1 MAPSGAG
8 GQQQEHHRLRKL
20 WNSFVSNLNFF
31 RIHVL
36 YFTLMP
42 IVMACIIY
50 AVNGQYHVEFVDALF
65 CSYSAITTTGLATI
79 NISSATPFQQFLLM
93 AQMFLGGLVTV
104 SWVMVYVRRQFFMRK
119 FEHLVRLSR
128 SRTVPTSNAE
138 TTALRTRFPS
148 LFARTRTGT
157 STLPAP
163 PRNADKK
170 EKKKHKGP
178 LSLTM
183 IKRLSSMP
191 QRVDPSG
198 RLVNGEPEK
207 SPRESEEERPRP
219 IPEEAPPPPPV
230 LEEQRGPQPILL
242 SPQEMTGTSNG
253 FDHRYDHAYFQD
265 DEDLYGPNFIEM
277 EHQEPQNTAR
287 TSTQAE
293 SRFPRS
299 QTIDIREPNIDR
311 MPRSQTVDFREPRRP
326 VGERMN
332 SRINTMDNRSYRT
345 RRRTGSISSG
355 AAMSQPYAHH
365 RDKGF
370 GGWPGPHEWIV
381 KIHKRLFPKLHL
393 TLSRT
398 MSIAL
403 SETLPTAMHASPY
416 LSFTA
421 VVGRNSKF
429 HGLTAEQLEE
439 LGGVEFRALTLLL
452 WLIGG
457 YFVGVH
463 LIVFFACALSAAY
476 RNSYAYV
483 FDNQERAVSPIWF
496 GLFQTFAAFSNAGM
510 SLVDQSMI
518 PFDRAYG
525 MIFPMIWAILAGNT
539 AFPIFLRL
547 TIWLISQV
555 TPKSTRLAETLRF
568 LLDHPRRCF
577 VYLFQSP
584 QTWLL
589 TLVLVI
595 LNSTD
600 WIAFG
605 LLDIGNPYVETIPI
619 GVRVT
624 DGLFQSISVRTAGFA
639 IVSLGLLSPAVKLLY
654 VIMMYISAY
663 PIAMSVRS
671 TNVYEEKSMG
681 VFDDESLDEE
691 DAPTGEWK
699 SYIAWHI
706 RKQLAFDIWWVF
718 LAMLVICITERSKI
732 LDPSNPAVDIF
743 PIMFEVVSAYGTNGM
758 SLGVSDNNFSLSGSF
773 TPLSK
778 VVICLVML
786 RGRHRGLPVAID
798 RAVVLPWEFEHNKK
812 SDDLPYG
819 QNGNGGAGEGGGP
832 EQQEHEQEQ
841 QAPAEQYQEHPS
853 DRSDTEPSS
862 STLQSDEQAS
872 SSTHPQQQ

>member
-1 MAPSGAG
+1 MAPD
-8 GQQQEHHRLRKL
+8 GQRKSL
-20 WNSFVSNLNFF
+20 WRSFVSNLNFF

-36 YFTLMP
+36 YFTLTP
-42 IVMACIIY
+42 IVFACIIF
-50 AVNGQYHVEFVDALF
+50 AVNGAYHVEFVDALF
-65 CSYSAITTTGLATI
+65 CSYSAMTSTGLATI
-79 NISSATPFQQFLLM
+79 NISSMTPFQQFLIM
-93 AQMFLGGLVTV
+93 FQMFIGGLVTV
-104 SWVMVYVRRQFFMRK
+104 SWVMVYVRRRFFMRK

-128 SRTVPTSNAE
+128 SRTTATSNAE
-138 TTALRTRFPS
+138 TTALRTHFPS
-148 LFARTRTGT
+148 LFARTRTQT
-157 STLPAP
+157 TMPAP
-163 PRNADKK
+163 PRDTEKK

-183 IKRLSSMP
+183 IKRMSNMP
-191 QRVDPSG
+191 QRVDPNG
-198 RLVNGEPEK
+198 RIVYGEPEK
-207 SPRESEEERPRP
+207 SPAPSEEDRPTP
-219 IPEEAPPPPPV
+219 IPDAAVPPPI
-230 LEEQRGPQPILL
+230 LEEDRPQPILL

-253 FDHRYDHAYFQD
+253 FDHRFDRSYYRE
-265 DEDLYGPNFIEM
+265 DEDLQGPNFVDV
-277 EHQEPQNTAR
+277 EPQGTGR
-287 TSTQAE
+287 SSMQPE
-293 SRFPRS
+293 SRFPRN

-311 MPRSQTVDFREPRRP
+311 MPRSQTVDFREPARP

-332 SRINTMDNRSYRT
+332 SRINTMEGRSHRA
-345 RRRTGSISSG
+345 RRRTGSMSSG
-355 AAMSQPYAHH
+355 AAMSHIGHMHIPH
-365 RDKGF
+365 RDRGF
-370 GGWPGPHEWIV
+370 GGWPGPHELFA
-381 KIHKRLFPKLHL
+381 KINQKLFPKLHR

-403 SETLPTAMHASPY
+403 SETLPTAMQGSPY

-429 HGLTAEQLEE
+429 HGLTSEQLEE

-457 YFVGVH
+457 YFVGIH
-463 LIVFFACALSAAY
+463 LIVFFACALSGAY
-476 RNSYAYV
+476 HNDYAYV
-483 FDNQERAVSPIWF
+483 FDNQQRAVSPVWF
-496 GLFQTFAAFSNAGM
+496 GLFQAFAAFSNAGM
-510 SLVDQSMI
+510 SLVDTSMV

-539 AFPIFLRL
+539 AFPVFLRL
-547 TIWLISQV
+547 TIWLVSRV
-555 TPKSTRLAETLRF
+555 TSKATRLAETLRF

-589 TLVLVI
+589 TLVLVM

-605 LLDIGNPYVETIPI
+605 LLDIGNPYVETIPV

-681 VFDDESLDEE
+681 VFDDEELDDD
-691 DAPTGEWK
+691 DAPTGEWR

-706 RKQLAFDIWWVF
+706 RKQLAFDIWWIF

-758 SLGVSDNNFSLSGSF
+758 SLGVTWNNFSLSGGF
-773 TPLSK
+773 TALSK

-798 RAVVLPWEFEHNKK
+798 RAVVLPWEFEHKK
-812 SDDLPYG
+812 NDGLHGQQQDNAG
-819 QNGNGGAGEGGGP
+819 QNEEDLQSEQH
-832 EQQEHEQEQ
+832 EQQHQDQTQNDQE
-841 QAPAEQYQEHPS
+841 PS
-853 DRSDTEPSS
+853 SERSDTEPSS
-862 STLQSDEQAS
+862 STLRSDEQAS
-872 SSTHPQQQ
+872 SSTQEQQQ